1 MKLDRAGYPFIAGA
15 LAPAAYCLLKKKPGL
30 GVPLL
35 GLAGFLAYFFRDPER
50 YPPQHP
56 DLVLSPADGRVM
68 VAGPGEPGVAPPG
81 EWQQVSIFLS
91 PLDVH
96 INRTPYGG
104 EVTRIA
110 YRPGRFL
117 AAYDD
122 RAAAENERNELW
134 IRSGDRTVVFRQ
146 VVGRAGPARG
156 LPRAGRRPTRGR
168 GAVRPHEVRLA
179 HGRLRA
185 ARVPAAGQAGRRRPS
200 GRERHRPLAGGLR
213 VISGP

>member
-15 LAPAAYCLLKKKPGL
+15 LAPAAYFLLKKNLAL

-35 GLAGFLAYFFRDPER
+35 GVAGFMAYFFRDPER

-56 DLVLSPADGRVM
+56 DLVLSPADGKVM
-68 VAGPGEPGVAPPG
+68 VAGPGEAGVAPEG
-81 EWQQVSIFLS
+81 DWQQISIFLS

-104 EVTRIA
+104 QVTRIA
-110 YRPGRFL
+110 YTPGKFL

-134 IRSGDRTVVFRQ
+134 IRSGERTIVFRQ
-146 VVGRAGPARG
+146 VVGVLARRVVCRVQVGDRLEAGERFG
-156 LPRAGRRPTRGR
+156 LMKFGSRMDVFVPRECQLQVKPGD
-168 GAVRPHEVRLA
+168 VV
-179 HGRLRA
+179 RA
-185 ARVPAAGQAGRRRPS
+185 AETVLARWPQA
-200 GRERHRPLAGGLR
+200 
-213 VISGP
+213 